1 VNDALG
7 RASWAGAGGAR
18 PAITYA
24 EANAVLFDAIAFLR
38 DRPKEAGQT
47 AEVAFSIIR
56 VLESFKRGRGVARDE
71 ALEIVRTV
79 GLAAYLAN
87 LK

>member
-1 VNDALG
+1 
-7 RASWAGAGGAR
+7 
-18 PAITYA
+18 
-24 EANAVLFDAIAFLR
+24 VLFLTDGL
-38 DRPKEAGQT
+38 PTVGQT

-56 VLESFKRGRGVARDE
+56 VLESLKRGRGVARDE

-87 LK
+87 K